1 MHRLGMALLLAACLA
16 PAAAAEEDA
25 AWWAATA
32 PAPEPEYGWWA
43 PPDTDV
49 TLSGAPE
56 VSTAP
61 ATASAILPSPT
72 QSLPAFAEPR
82 TGPQCDAVTG
92 RCDDAVAAAKLQTGS
107 DATDGGGAAE
117 AAPGDGAGTPSP
129 PDTDEAG
136 DSASGAD
143 AQGSSAP
150 TASASDPS
158 GERDTPNSCRR
169 YERQIVRYLGELE
182 YARERGNQMAAA
194 ALEAQIERLAA
205 RELKQCPHPPPKN
218 QLAAMLGTLKKL
230 GKLAL
235 AAAQYGLF

>member
-1 MHRLGMALLLAACLA
+1 MALLLAACLA
-16 PAAAAEEDA
+16 PAAAAEDDA
-25 AWWAATA
+25 PWWAAAA
-32 PAPEPEYGWWA
+32 PRPEPEYGWWA
-43 PPDTDV
+43 PPDTDLA
-49 TLSGAPE
+49 LSGAPD
-56 VSTAP
+56 VSAAP

-92 RCDDAVAAAKLQTGS
+92 RCDDTVAAVKLQTGS
-107 DATDGGGAAE
+107 DATDGGGPAE
-117 AAPGDGAGTPSP
+117 RAPGGGAGTPGP
-129 PDTDEAG
+129 TDTDGDG
-136 DSASGAD
+136 DSDSDED
-143 AQGSSAP
+143 AQGSSVPA
-150 TASASDPS
+150 TSATDPS

-182 YARERGNQMAAA
+182 YARERGNEMAAV

-218 QLAAMLGTLKKL
+218 QFAAMMRTLKKL

-235 AAAQYGLF
+235 TAAQYGLF